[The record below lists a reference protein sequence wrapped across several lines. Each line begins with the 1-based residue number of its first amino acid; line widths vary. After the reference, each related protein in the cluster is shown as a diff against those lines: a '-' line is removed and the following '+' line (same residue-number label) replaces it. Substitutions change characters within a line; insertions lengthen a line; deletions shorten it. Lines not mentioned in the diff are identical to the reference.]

1 MKNSII
7 LPCSKGSRYRE
18 SLKQSLIK
26 LHPGMMMRNPIMFTV
41 EIATMIM
48 LLVTVYSLFS
58 DEQGSFLYNFL
69 VFRHFIPYS
78 SVCQFCR
85 GDFRGPR
92 KGAG

>member
-1 MKNSII
+1 MKNSNNTS
-7 LPCSKGSRYRE
+7 LFQREQVRE

-58 DEQGSFLYNFL
+58 DGQGDFLYNFL
-69 VFRHFIPYS
+69 VFVIFFVIILAVYS
-78 SVCQFCR
+78 S
-85 GDFRGPR
+85 
-92 KGAG
+92 KNT